1 MKTLINKLK
10 NIKKS
15 QLTEAIPYIVAGSL
29 LLLGCNNKET
39 QKISK
44 HDAKDYVEF
53 YDRDGKVYT
62 DLGKDGVLDV
72 VYNNKSSPVL
82 DAVEIVDNLD
92 SGESY
97 FKPVLRTSDKAI
109 ALQIKFNEVKIRYN
123 KQEERQ

>member
-1 MKTLINKLK
+1 MI
-10 NIKKS
+10 
-15 QLTEAIPYIVAGSL
+15 
-29 LLLGCNNKET
+29 
-39 QKISK
+39 
-44 HDAKDYVEF
+44 
-53 YDRDGKVYT
+53 YT
-62 DLGKDGVLDV
+62 DLRKDGVLDV

-123 KQEERQ
+123 KQGGK